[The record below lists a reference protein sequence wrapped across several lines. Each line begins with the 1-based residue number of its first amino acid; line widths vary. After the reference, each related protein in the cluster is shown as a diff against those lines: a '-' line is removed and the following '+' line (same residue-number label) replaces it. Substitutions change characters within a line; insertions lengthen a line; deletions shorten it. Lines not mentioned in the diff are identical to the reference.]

1 MARRKSVKSLIKE
14 LELNDLQEVIV
25 ELCKLSKQNRQ
36 FLELYLVGSE
46 SANPELIVE
55 EAKKK
60 IYTQLYGRS
69 LPKLDLRAARKVVN
83 DYVKVLKEYPR
94 SGAELKL
101 YYVEVGT
108 AITDEFGDMYEGFYN
123 SMESMFD
130 SFCKDLKR
138 NPSWYEHFIGRMEKL
153 RKTTSY
159 MGWGYADG
167 IDAMIEE
174 VEEELSRK
182 GTGEVIRNA

>member
-14 LELNDLQEVIV
+14 LEPSELQEVIV

-36 FLELYLVGSE
+36 FLELYLVDSQP
-46 SANPELIVE
+46 ANPELIVE

-60 IYTQLYGRS
+60 IYNQLYGRS

-138 NPSWYEHFIGRMEKL
+138 NLSWYDYFIGRMEHL
-153 RKTTSY
+153 RATTRH

-167 IDAMIEE
+167 IAEMIGE
-174 VEEELSRK
+174 VEEELRR
-182 GTGEVIRNA
+182 GEAGAVPRNA